1 MNALAIPIIHPAY
14 ENLKR
19 IGRFLHFVAGLI
31 IILNAIHELQ
41 QPKINH
47 LYFWCQLIIGADI
60 LVMVFT
66 SRNLAIELPKINMT
80 FRLIE
85 SIIFLGAASI
95 LLLESNWI
103 MGTVLIIIS
112 AAYAY
117 ILYCEKKITQSE
129 IVAFHHIGITISGI
143 PTSRFFLWSNIN
155 NIEARYDSI
164 IITTSHGKTFHFN
177 FRQNLQFEELDQ
189 IHEFCRHY
197 LKTS

>member
-1 MNALAIPIIHPAY
+1 MNALAIPIVHPAY

-60 LVMVFT
+60 LIMVFT

-80 FRLIE
+80 FRFIE
-85 SIIFLGAASI
+85 CIIFLAAASI
-95 LLLESNWI
+95 LLLESYWI
-103 MGTVLIIIS
+103 TGTVLIIIS
-112 AAYAY
+112 CAYGY

-143 PTSRFFLWSNIN
+143 PNSRFFLWSHIN
-155 NIEARYDSI
+155 SIEARYDSI
-164 IITTSHGKTFHFN
+164 SIVTSQGKTYQFD

-189 IHEFCRHY
+189 IHEFCRYY